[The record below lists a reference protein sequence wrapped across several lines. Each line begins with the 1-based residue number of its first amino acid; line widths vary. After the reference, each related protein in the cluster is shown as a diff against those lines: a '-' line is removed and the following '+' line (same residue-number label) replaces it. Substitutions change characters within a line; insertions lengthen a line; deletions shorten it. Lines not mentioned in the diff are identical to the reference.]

1 MNCVFDI
8 TQRTQFSGA
17 SVKPARA
24 VTMVRFTT
32 GARGVN
38 RVSGDARE
46 DDGRASARANED

>member
-24 VTMVRFTT
+24 VTMVRVATM
-32 GARGVN
+32 
-38 RVSGDARE
+38 RVG
-46 DDGRASARANED
+46 